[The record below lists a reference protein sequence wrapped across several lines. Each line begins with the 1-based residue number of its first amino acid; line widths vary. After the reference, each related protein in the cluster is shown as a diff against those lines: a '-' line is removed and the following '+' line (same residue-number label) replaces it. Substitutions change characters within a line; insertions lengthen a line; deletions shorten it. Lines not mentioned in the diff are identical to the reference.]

1 MDKRETIIISIG
13 GSLIVPNE
21 IDINFL
27 KSVKTIVEQQLEKNK
42 RIVIVCGGGKIAR
55 KYQNAAKKITNNI
68 SDLDMDWIGINA
80 TRMNACLV
88 KSIFANKAYTNII
101 KNPTKEIVARENI
114 IVVAGWKPGFSTDY
128 DAVLIAKNLGSKKI
142 VNLSNIDYVYDKDP
156 NKFKNAKKIEKMTWE
171 EFRSLIP
178 DEWEPGLNSPFDPI
192 ASKEAQ
198 KFKMEVDIINGK
210 NIKEVEKCLN
220 GEKFKGTVIK

>member
-21 IDINFL
+21 IDTAFL
-27 KSVKTIVEQQLEKNK
+27 KSVKTIVEQQIEKNK
-42 RIVIVCGGGKIAR
+42 RIIIVCGGGKIAR
-55 KYQNAAKKITNNI
+55 KYQNSAKKITKNI
-68 SDLDMDWIGINA
+68 SDVDMDWIGINA
-80 TRMNACLV
+80 TRINACLM
-88 KSIFANKAYTNII
+88 KSIFGDKAYVNII
-101 KNPTKEIVARENI
+101 KNPTKEIIARENI

-178 DEWEPGLNSPFDPI
+178 NEWEPGLNSPFDPI

-198 KFKMEVDIINGK
+198 KSKIEVDIINGK